1 MVANGTSGRI
11 DCLLIRCIVR
21 GKGSALIHIAIYY
34 QLIERSRGS
43 ATRKLSTRRG
53 TLISRFRHMVTLSVA
68 HSSNALPAR
77 RGMVLPR
84 LIPALSILA
93 ALTAVLAVAG
103 LPAARAVPTTIFPN
117 ECYSNFD
124 LLQWDVK
131 RYGPVRV
138 ETGPLPAQSLSRPVT
153 QSPSCSLAHADAL
166 PLVRQYTI
174 CRGGRVRFQ
183 WKGMH
188 GVFQIPSI
196 ACPTNFTSGETE
208 SYKYLAPVGNGGG
221 YDWEVPEP
229 PDGESGHYWITS
241 QAPLDC
247 KRGMVAEF
255 FVVDPDMKPFPSAR
269 AQGPRS
275 WLAFAVITFVFS
287 WFVPV

>member
-1 MVANGTSGRI
+1 
-11 DCLLIRCIVR
+11 
-21 GKGSALIHIAIYY
+21 
-34 QLIERSRGS
+34 
-43 ATRKLSTRRG
+43 
-53 TLISRFRHMVTLSVA
+53 
-68 HSSNALPAR
+68 
-77 RGMVLPR
+77 
-84 LIPALSILA
+84 
-93 ALTAVLAVAG
+93 
-103 LPAARAVPTTIFPN
+103 
-117 ECYSNFD
+117 
-124 LLQWDVK
+124 
-131 RYGPVRV
+131 
-138 ETGPLPAQSLSRPVT
+138 
-153 QSPSCSLAHADAL
+153 
-166 PLVRQYTI
+166 
-174 CRGGRVRFQ
+174 
-183 WKGMH
+183 MH

-196 ACPTNFTSGETE
+196 ACPTNFTSGEAE

-275 WLAFAVITFVFS
+275 WLAFAVIGFVFS

>member
-1 MVANGTSGRI
+1 
-11 DCLLIRCIVR
+11 
-21 GKGSALIHIAIYY
+21 
-34 QLIERSRGS
+34 
-43 ATRKLSTRRG
+43 
-53 TLISRFRHMVTLSVA
+53 
-68 HSSNALPAR
+68 
-77 RGMVLPR
+77 
-84 LIPALSILA
+84 
-93 ALTAVLAVAG
+93 
-103 LPAARAVPTTIFPN
+103 
-117 ECYSNFD
+117 
-124 LLQWDVK
+124 
-131 RYGPVRV
+131 
-138 ETGPLPAQSLSRPVT
+138 
-153 QSPSCSLAHADAL
+153 
-166 PLVRQYTI
+166 RQYTI